1 MGLELNQHGQAA
13 SQEQASSS
21 WPVIFH
27 GVLSFGSFVARR
39 GDPRK
44 RRPATSA
51 HGKRGVVFIGRH
63 FTARRSPDKLILSC
77 GRAVA
82 VALRA
87 TRCLAMPGG
96 FYTSAQRFAQ
106 RSGYKKNQRVTRL
119 ELATSSL
126 ARRCSTTELHPQ
138 IFRGSNNVQRAT
150 PRNLKLPWP
159 AQIFWK

>member
-1 MGLELNQHGQAA
+1 MKSTWPPPQVIFVGLELNQHGQAA

-87 TRCLAMPGG
+87 TRCLAG
-96 FYTSAQRFAQ
+96 FTHQ
-106 RSGYKKNQRVTRL
+106 RSASHSEAATRKI
-119 ELATSSL
+119 S
-126 ARRCSTTELHPQ
+126 
-138 IFRGSNNVQRAT
+138 G
-150 PRNLKLPWP
+150 
-159 AQIFWK
+159 